1 MDKLKT
7 ESVTSLFFKYLLPS
21 VTGTLSVGIL
31 IFIDTIFIGQGVGS
45 HGLAALNTAIP
56 VFTLYS
62 STGLLLG
69 MGGATAAA
77 VDAGRGNNKGKNKIF
92 SHAVLLAIGTSII
105 YTLAQFVFIDGLVSS
120 LGASGGLY
128 ELVKDYLGMISLFT
142 MFYLVP
148 HTLTCFIRNDGNPN
162 LAMISMVVCGIVNII
177 LDYVFIFIF
186 DMGMKGAALATGIAQ
201 MTSLIVLMV
210 HFYSPKN
217 TLKLRFKSFNLL
229 VVNRIFKIGFPSF
242 LNDIS
247 MGVAIFSFNIILLK
261 NYGDVAVSAYS
272 VILNIGF
279 LVYLVFVGISQACQP
294 LISINYGAMNYD
306 RVRKTLKLG
315 VGSTTA
321 VALVTIIVLHIF
333 KIPVIEMFN
342 KDDIELKKIAA
353 VGMPLYFSS
362 IIFMGINVIYSIF
375 FQSVERSLISS
386 TLTFLRGLGL
396 IVTGLLIL
404 PKFMGISGV
413 WLTPL
418 FAETI
423 TIVIAF
429 TFYMKFYWPRNKGDI
444 S

>member
-7 ESVTSLFFKYLLPS
+7 ESITSLFFKYLLPS

-77 VDAGRGNNKGKNKIF
+77 VDAGRGNDRGKNKIF
-92 SHAVLLAIGTSII
+92 SHAVLLAVVISIV
-105 YTLAQFVFIDGLVSS
+105 YTLGQFIFIDGLVSL
-120 LGASGGLY
+120 LGATGDLY

-142 MFYLVP
+142 AFYLVP
-148 HTLTCFIRNDGNPN
+148 HTLTSFIRNDGNPN
-162 LAMISMVVCGIVNII
+162 LAMVSMVVCGIVNII

-201 MTSLIVLMV
+201 VTSLIALMI
-210 HFYSPKN
+210 HFYCPKN
-217 TLKLRFKSFNLL
+217 TLKLRFKSFNIL

-294 LISINYGAMNYD
+294 LISINYGAMKYD
-306 RVRKTLKLG
+306 RVKETLKLG
-315 VGSTTA
+315 AASTTVVA
-321 VALVTIIVLHIF
+321 VVTISILHLF

-342 KDDIELKKIAA
+342 KDDMELKKIAA

-362 IIFMGINVIYSIF
+362 IVFMGINVIYSIF

-396 IVTGLLIL
+396 IVMGLLIL

-429 TFYMKFYWPRNKGDI
+429 IFYMKFYWPGNTDDI
-444 S
+444 T

>member
-1 MDKLKT
+1 MDRLKT
-7 ESVTSLFFKYLLPS
+7 ESITSLFFKYLLPS

-92 SHAVLLAIGTSII
+92 SHAVLLAVVISIV
-105 YTLAQFVFIDGLVSS
+105 YTLAQFIFIDGLVSL
-120 LGASGGLY
+120 LGATGDLY

-148 HTLTCFIRNDGNPN
+148 HTLTSFIRNDGNPN
-162 LAMISMVVCGIVNII
+162 LAMVSMVVCGIVNII
-177 LDYVFIFIF
+177 LDYTFIFIF

-201 MTSLIVLMV
+201 VTSLIVLMI

-217 TLKLRFKSFNLL
+217 TLKLRFKSFNIL

-279 LVYLVFVGISQACQP
+279 LVYLIFVGISQACQP
-294 LISINYGAMNYD
+294 LISINYGAMKYD
-306 RVRKTLKLG
+306 RVKETLKLG
-315 VGSTTA
+315 GLLTTV
-321 VALVTIIVLHIF
+321 VALVTITILHLF
-333 KIPVIEMFN
+333 KVPIIEMFN
-342 KDDIELKKIAA
+342 KDDMELKKIAA

-362 IIFMGINVIYSIF
+362 IVFMGINVIYSIF

-429 TFYMKFYWPRNKGDI
+429 TFYMKFYWPRNRDDI
-444 S
+444 T